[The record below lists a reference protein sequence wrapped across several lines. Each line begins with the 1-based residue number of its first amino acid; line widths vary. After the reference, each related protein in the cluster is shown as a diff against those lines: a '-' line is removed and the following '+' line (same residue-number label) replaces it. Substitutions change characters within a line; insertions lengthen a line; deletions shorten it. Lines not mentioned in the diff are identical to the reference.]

1 VFPLTGNTLQ
11 AFRFPH
17 SPALH
22 PQLGYAARAARRQ
35 SPPELFPVTRKQL

>member
-1 VFPLTGNTLQ
+1 VNGNTLQ
-11 AFRFPH
+11 LSIPQ

-35 SPPELFPVTRKQL
+35 SPPELFPANRKQL